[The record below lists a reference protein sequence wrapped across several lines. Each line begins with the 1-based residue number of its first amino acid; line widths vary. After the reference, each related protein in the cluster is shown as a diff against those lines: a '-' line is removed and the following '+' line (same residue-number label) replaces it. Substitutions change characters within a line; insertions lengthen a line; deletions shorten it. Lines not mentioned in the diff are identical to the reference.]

1 MNMSRKHKV
10 SDNRIIEYFELKYET
25 NVEFGLTSAQVRR
38 RLNKNNAYNVAKEK
52 KQIWLICF
60 KQECRDLL
68 FFIYL
73 CGISWIFDFS
83 ERIQIT
89 LALIFFF
96 LFILKIK
103 RAFRIKKAFFEQKE
117 INSSKVIV
125 LRDGIFHRMPWQY
138 LLRGDIVRLKKGEEV
153 KENVISLEEPYRE
166 YEAGEIFTENT
177 GRAIVTQLTAD
188 NFQTE
193 EFERNNILQKLD
205 VWQGICSSNLFKGSS
220 KKEDVENI
228 QNDICKQ
235 FSVILKKVEEQIPE
249 SLCVFML
256 LAFALSV
263 YVPQEGDM
271 QRILQTGCLF
281 SVVYIVGKEVVKELF
296 RAWFVQK
303 IKRGKLN
310 YMRKVNKINNT

>member
-25 NVEFGLTSAQVRR
+25 NVEFGLTSAQVRS
-38 RLNKNNAYNVAKEK
+38 RLHKNNAYNVAKEK

-83 ERIQIT
+83 ERIQIM

-193 EFERNNILQKLD
+193 EFERNNILQKLA
-205 VWQGICSSNLFKGSS
+205 VWQGICSSNLFKDSS

-228 QNDICKQ
+228 ENNICKQ